1 MSDEQIEYQ
10 YIPKLVKLINNDTLV
25 SKVACDDGGRPITDN
40 NGFLILKDTFCFKS
54 RDVVLNGRVEEVV
67 TVDPWMPLQRNRITR
82 VPQVNALAVVPLEKF
97 FLSQYSHLVKQSLKI
112 KKQKRQTLEEQQE
125 AIEAMHDAIMNMGED
140 EQESLRFIPMN
151 NDDDS
156 IEIPALSKA
165 KPKAKAKRRK
175 KPTEMPDIPKH
186 INPIDLLA
194 GLQGDDTQ
202 RLSNDKSIHDLNK

>member
-112 KKQKRQTLEEQQE
+112 KKQKRQTVEEQQQQ
-125 AIEAMHDAIMNMGED
+125 IEAMTDALMNMSEED
-140 EQESLRFIPMN
+140 QESLRFIPMN
-151 NDDDS
+151 DEDEP
-156 IEIPALSKA
+156 IEFPTLSKA
-165 KPKAKAKRRK
+165 KAKAKRKK
-175 KPTEMPDIPKH
+175 KPTEMPNVPKH

-194 GLQGDDTQ
+194 GIQGDNTQ
-202 RLSNDKSIHDLNK
+202 RLSDDKSIHDLNK

>member
-1 MSDEQIEYQ
+1 M
-10 YIPKLVKLINNDTLV
+10 
-25 SKVACDDGGRPITDN
+25 
-40 NGFLILKDTFCFKS
+40 FCFKS

-112 KKQKRQTLEEQQE
+112 KKQKRQTIEEQQE

-194 GLQGDDTQ
+194 GIQGDNTQ
-202 RLSNDKSIHDLNK
+202 RLSNDKSVHDLNK

>member
-25 SKVACDDGGRPITDN
+25 SKVACDEGGCPITDN

-54 RDVVLNGRVEEVV
+54 KDVVLNGRVEEVV

-125 AIEAMHDAIMNMGED
+125 AIEAMHDAIMNMSED

-175 KPTEMPDIPKH
+175 KPSEMPDIPKH

>member
-25 SKVACDDGGRPITDN
+25 SKVACDEGGRPITDN

-54 RDVVLNGRVEEVV
+54 RDVMLNGRIEELV
-67 TVDPWMPLQRNRITR
+67 TVDPWMPLQRNRVTR

-97 FLSQYSHLVKQSLKI
+97 FLTQYIHLVKQSLKI
-112 KKQKRQTLEEQQE
+112 KKQKRETVEEQQE
-125 AIEAMHDAIMNMGED
+125 AIEAMHDAIMNMSED
-140 EQESLRFIPMN
+140 EQESLRFIPVN
-151 NDDDS
+151 NDDEL
-156 IEIPALSKA
+156 IEFPTLSKA
-165 KPKAKAKRRK
+165 KSKLKAKRKK

-194 GLQGDDTQ
+194 GIQGDNTQ

>member
-25 SKVACDDGGRPITDN
+25 SKVACDERGRPITDN
-40 NGFLILKDTFCFKS
+40 NGYLILKDTFCFKS
-54 RDVVLNGRVEEVV
+54 RDVMLNGRVEEVV
-67 TVDPWMPLQRNRITR
+67 SVDPWMPLQRNRVTR

-97 FLSQYSHLVKQSLKI
+97 FLSQYGQLVKQSLKI
-112 KKQKRQTLEEQQE
+112 KKQKRQTVEEQQE
-125 AIEAMHDAIMNMGED
+125 AIEAMHDAIMNMNED

-156 IEIPALSKA
+156 IEFPALSKA
-165 KPKAKAKRRK
+165 KVKAKRRK

-194 GLQGDDTQ
+194 GLQGDNTQ